1 MVPLYPESQLHTE
14 AATDPAFDEEKEGQA
29 LHTVLAVLAT
39 EAENVLRPQFE
50 HAAEPVATLYFP
62 AMQSEQEPE
71 AVAVPVMEPEYPAEQ
86 TQTLALSLP
95 VPGVAEF
102 DGHVL
107 HEAVPKPFLN

>member
-1 MVPLYPESQLHTE
+1 MVPLYPPSQLQTE
-14 AATDPAFDEEKEGQA
+14 AEAAPKPVTEKEGHA

-39 EAENVLRPQFE
+39 EAENVLRPHCE

-86 TQTLALSLP
+86 AQLLAALLP
-95 VPGVAEF
+95 VFAVAEF

-107 HEAVPKPFLN
+107 HEAVPVANLN